1 MLKQSPGL
9 QSYKGFGVPTIGRY
23 TPKGTFYRGEKPSD
37 YSARMLKEK
46 GDSLA
51 QFSGI
56 NPESIVGNQT
66 PTKETALKLI
76 SGDIPL
82 GSSIASTAA
91 NKIVGFNRPGVAP
104 KPSGMGSL
112 LETLT
117 PSITNNTTNILG
129 NKKTSNV
136 LNTNIGD
143 KKTSNVFNTNIGDKK
158 TSNVFNTNN
167 TTNILGSSNK
177 KEQGGGLFS
186 FISGALDKV
195 KEALAF
201 VTFFGSKKNLDRIRD
216 NIQNL
221 KLIFTE
227 TFDIAKALRKA
238 IIKIFKQLSGIDT
251 SGGGGGGG
259 GGIIGLLGRLIGG
272 VVGGYITRLIRKIF
286 PGFKGFKGAKA
297 AEEGVEEGS
306 RLGRLGRAVGG
317 GARVAEE
324 GGMLSKIGKFLP
336 KLGKPGK
343 ILAGGLAV
351 AGAGAAI
358 SGLSKPGEQEGEV
371 QPDGSPMDIPG
382 TILDKFNSI
391 LDRFDKAIDRL
402 MKKGPSGPSSGSGKG
417 SGGGAGGTAGDG
429 KARENDISP
438 GPSSYSP
445 GTIPNEVSKDTE
457 FTKGVSELAK
467 KYDVPEDYLYAAMGF
482 ESGGTFSPSKR
493 NEAGSGATG
502 LIQFMP
508 DTAKGLGTT
517 TDALSKMTRAQQ
529 LKYVD
534 KYFSGTLNKGAS
546 LSDVYMSILMPAA
559 VGKPDNTVLFGPGG
573 IMPGGYAQNA
583 GLDLNKDG
591 KVTKAEATKRVES
604 YLPRQVT
611 QPGKQRPTNQQPSA
625 PTLPPP
631 GTPPTQPA
639 PGTQPAS
646 SQQPAS
652 RTRAGTSPTRPAP
665 GTRPRTGTGDSGT
678 AAYSVG
684 PGESFIHTVV
694 DPAPPPGTRPTS
706 PTRPSVVQPAP
717 NQKPQAAQLTQ
728 AAQSTTSPP
737 NVSVINTGQ
746 AQQPSKP
753 SGSGTISLPSPP
765 KNGPS
770 VPFPSP
776 KNPDNF
782 LVFYSRLTYN
792 IIDG

>member
-9 QSYKGFGVPTIGRY
+9 QSYGGFGVPTIGRY

-136 LNTNIGD
+136 
-143 KKTSNVFNTNIGDKK
+143 FNTNIGDKK
-158 TSNVFNTNN
+158 TSNVLNTNIIK
-167 TTNILGSSNK
+167 NILGSSNK

-216 NIQNL
+216 NIKNL

-286 PGFKGFKGAKA
+286 PGFKGFKGFKGAKA

-324 GGMLSKIGKFLP
+324 GGILSKIGKFLP

-351 AGAGAAI
+351 AGTAAAI

-402 MKKGPSGPSSGSGKG
+402 MKKGPSGPSSGSSKG
-417 SGGGAGGTAGDG
+417 GSGTSGSSAGAGGGGGGGAGPGDG
-429 KARENDISP
+429 GGD
-438 GPSSYSP
+438 PSGGESATVPQSILDTGMSKNMAKYLTRLSYLE
-445 GTIPNEVSKDTE
+445 TRLRNIPNAQ
-457 FTKGVSELAK
+457 GSE
-467 KYDVPEDYLYAAMGF
+467 
-482 ESGGTFSPSKR
+482 GT
-493 NEAGSGATG
+493 
-502 LIQFMP
+502 
-508 DTAKGLGTT
+508 
-517 TDALSKMTRAQQ
+517 
-529 LKYVD
+529 
-534 KYFSGTLNKGAS
+534 
-546 LSDVYMSILMPAA
+546 
-559 VGKPDNTVLFGPGG
+559 
-573 IMPGGYAQNA
+573 GYYQAFNA
-583 GLDLNKDG
+583 FNQ
-591 KVTKAEATKRVES
+591 EATKASGGLSPRSSDFGTASKATMSWIYAYNKPAYNAILAGDYDKADSLLKGTWPSLPGGSQAQPQAVQTQARR
-604 YLPRQVT
+604 YLSGQSNV
-611 QPGKQRPTNQQPSA
+611 PSA
-625 PTLPPP
+625 PTLPP
-631 GTPPTQPA
+631 

>member
-23 TPKGTFYRGEKPSD
+23 TPKGTFYRGERPGE

-76 SGDIPL
+76 SGDTPL

-104 KPSGMGSL
+104 KSSGMGGI

-129 NKKTSNV
+129 NKKSP
-136 LNTNIGD
+136 
-143 KKTSNVFNTNIGDKK
+143 NVFNTNIIK
-158 TSNVFNTNN
+158 
-167 TTNILGSSNK
+167 NILGSSNK

-201 VTFFGSKKNLDRIRD
+201 VTFVGSKKNLDRIRD

-227 TFDIAKALRKA
+227 TFDVAKALRKA

-272 VVGGYITRLIRKIF
+272 IVGGYIIRLIRKIF

-306 RLGRLGRAVGG
+306 RLGRLGRVVGG

-324 GGMLSKIGKFLP
+324 GGILSKIGKFLP

-351 AGAGAAI
+351 AGTAAAI

-391 LDRFDKAIDRL
+391 LDRFDKVLDGL
-402 MKKGPSGPSSGSGKG
+402 LKGGKGPDKKGGGSSGGS
-417 SGGGAGGTAGDG
+417 SGGASPGGSSGGASPGGGGGGTP
-429 KARENDISP
+429 P
-438 GPSSYSP
+438 GP
-445 GTIPNEVSKDTE
+445 GTGILPTADTPQAEALLKTIQQAEGSDYNTIFGGAKIPQLTKMTLNEVINMGNTGKLPPRFGGGSA
-457 FTKGVSELAK
+457 G
-467 KYDVPEDYLYAAMGF
+467 YA
-482 ESGGTFSPSKR
+482 SGSR
-493 NEAGSGATG
+493 ATAAY
-502 LIQFMP
+502 QFMP
-508 DTAKGLGTT
+508 GTLENLKTKLGLKGNETFDSKFQDRL
-517 TDALSKMTRAQQ
+517 ALSLVAGRGVNPNAPINQESIKKLSGEWASFPGNTYTFGGKAQPRYSEQ
-529 LKYVD
+529 QIESMYQKNLGYV
-534 KYFSGTLNKGAS
+534 SS
-546 LSDVYMSILMPAA
+546 V
-559 VGKPDNTVLFGPGG
+559 
-573 IMPGGYAQNA
+573 
-583 GLDLNKDG
+583 
-591 KVTKAEATKRVES
+591 
-604 YLPRQVT
+604 
-611 QPGKQRPTNQQPSA
+611 PSA

-631 GTPPTQPA
+631 GTPPTSP
-639 PGTQPAS
+639 PSTSSTRPAS
-646 SQQPAS
+646 
-652 RTRAGTSPTRPAP
+652 GTPQTRPAP
-665 GTRPRTGTGDSGT
+665 SQQ
-678 AAYSVG
+678 
-684 PGESFIHTVV
+684 
-694 DPAPPPGTRPTS
+694 APETRPTS

-717 NQKPQAAQLTQ
+717 NQPQAAQLTQ
-728 AAQSTTSPP
+728 AAQSTTSQP